1 MGVKVIRE
9 HLKDAPRGFYA
20 KKSPAEAGRLSCG
33 RLLSWSPPLGLAFGF
48 ALRIA
53 GFGSLRLCGGF
64 NGATHDDRI
73 LAELKSVGYVVQR
86 FDFDDLTN
94 YYTNKKH
101 LTDS

>member
-9 HLKDAPRGFYA
+9 HLKDAPRGLR

-64 NGATHDDRI
+64 NGATH
-73 LAELKSVGYVVQR
+73 ATESCGGVGI
-86 FDFDDLTN
+86 DTN